1 MVRLNLAVAAL
12 AAGVISASASAS
24 SPTTTEALRG
34 ISPAD
39 AAKYQAIKTEEGQLR
54 WKCLDGSKEL
64 SWTSINDDY
73 CDCADGSDERG
84 TSACPNSAF
93 YCANSG
99 HVPAYI
105 PSSRVDD
112 GICDPECCDGS
123 DEADGKADCPDRCEK
138 VGKEH
143 RKKMA
148 QLENLRRAG
157 GKIRDKYIADG
168 SKQKQLLEAEIAK
181 LQIQVQVAAEKEARL
196 KHELTRAETS
206 DKAAIDAKIK
216 TPLYAKLSQH
226 QEAIKQL
233 NEKNAALKSE
243 LQTLTLLL
251 DDLAK
256 GYNPNY
262 QDMAVKGAV
271 LAYKQWR
278 TSTSNSADSS
288 AEAGVEGQSTVDQ
301 LAAENRKLTQLLDE
315 GDWPASKLSALLA
328 EDPLDIMEG
337 GIADHKRLTTESD
350 GGLLFRIH
358 EYLPDGVV
366 PYFEAMVDT
375 LLDVLIKAN
384 VITDVKRMR
393 PKSASSAPSPSS
405 TESEPESITSARLAH
420 SNAAAHLSRIT
431 NELGSRREKLSQFST
446 RYGRSA
452 EFKALENKC
461 ISKDTGEYTYEYCF
475 FGRATQIPNN
485 GGAHIS
491 LGTFAN
497 FNPKNDST
505 WQQDHYWLQQIYA
518 RGHKCWNGPE
528 RSALVHLQC
537 GVENSI
543 EHVFEAEKCIYSF
556 TVATPAVCFPVE
568 HSQKQAHYAV
578 RDEL

>member
-12 AAGVISASASAS
+12 AAGALSASASAC
-24 SPTTTEALRG
+24 SPTTTEALHAISRG

-39 AAKYQAIKTEEGQLR
+39 AAKYQAIKSESAQLG
-54 WKCLDGSKEL
+54 WKCLDGSKEI
-64 SWTSINDDY
+64 SWSAINDDY

-99 HVPAYI
+99 HLPAYI

-123 DEADGKADCPDRCEK
+123 DEADGKVHCPDRCEK
-138 VGKEH
+138 VGKEY

-148 QLENLRRAG
+148 ELDNLRRAG
-157 GKIRDKYIADG
+157 AKIRDKYIADG
-168 SKQKQLLEAEIAK
+168 RKQKQLLEAEIAK
-181 LQIQVQVAAEKEARL
+181 LQIQAQVAADKEARL
-196 KHELTRAETS
+196 KHELTRAETL
-206 DKAAIDAKIK
+206 DKAAMDAKIK
-216 TPLYAKLSQH
+216 TPLYAKLSQY
-226 QEAIKQL
+226 QQAIKHL
-233 NEKNAALKSE
+233 NHNNAALKSE
-243 LQTLTLLL
+243 LETLTLLL
-251 DDLAK
+251 DDLVK

-278 TSTSNSADSS
+278 TSATNS
-288 AEAGVEGQSTVDQ
+288 AEAQGQSTVDQ
-301 LAAENRKLTQLLDE
+301 LAAEKARLSQLLHE
-315 GDWPASKLSALLA
+315 GDWPACKLSALLA

-337 GIADHKRLTTESD
+337 GIADQKRLTREWE

-358 EYLPDGVV
+358 EYLPDAVV

-375 LLDVLIKAN
+375 LLDVLMKAN
-384 VITDVKRMR
+384 VITHVKRMR
-393 PKSASSAPSPSS
+393 PKSASSPSS
-405 TESEPESITSARLAH
+405 SEWEAESIASARLAH
-420 SNAAAHLSRIT
+420 SNAAAQLSRIT
-431 NELGSRREKLSQFST
+431 NELGSCREKLWHFSS

-475 FGRATQIPNN
+475 FGRATQKPNN
-485 GGAHIS
+485 GGAPIS
-491 LGTFAN
+491 LGTFAS

-505 WQQDHYWLQQIYA
+505 WQQDHYWLQQMYT
-518 RGHKCWNGPE
+518 RGQKCWNGPE
-528 RSALVHLQC
+528 RSTLVHLQC

-543 EHVFEAEKCIYSF
+543 EHVFEAEKCMYSF
-556 TVATPAVCFPVE
+556 TVATPAVCFAVE
-568 HSQKQAHYAV
+568 HSHHDVKE
-578 RDEL
+578 EL

>member
-1 MVRLNLAVAAL
+1 MVRFNLAVAAL
-12 AAGVISASASAS
+12 AAGAISASASASAS

-34 ISPAD
+34 ISAAD
-39 AAKYQAIKTEEGQLR
+39 AAKYQAIKTESGQLG
-54 WKCLDGSKEL
+54 WKCLDGSKEIP
-64 SWTSINDDY
+64 WTAINDDY

-99 HVPAYI
+99 HLPAYI

-123 DEADGKADCPDRCEK
+123 DEADGKVHCPDRCEK
-138 VGKEH
+138 VGKEY

-148 QLENLRRAG
+148 ELDNLRRAG
-157 GKIRDKYIADG
+157 AKIRDKYIADG
-168 SKQKQLLEAEIAK
+168 RKQKQLLEAEIAK
-181 LQIQVQVAAEKEARL
+181 LQIQEQVAAEKEARL
-196 KHELTRAETS
+196 KNQLTRAETS
-206 DKAAIDAKIK
+206 DKAAMDAKIK

-226 QEAIKQL
+226 QQAIKHL
-233 NEKNAALKSE
+233 NHKNAALKSE
-243 LQTLTLLL
+243 LETLTLLL

-278 TSTSNSADSS
+278 TSATNS
-288 AEAGVEGQSTVDQ
+288 AEAQGQSTVDQ
-301 LAAENRKLTQLLDE
+301 LAAEKRKLTQLLDE

-328 EDPLDIMEG
+328 QDPLDIMEG
-337 GIADHKRLTTESD
+337 GIADQKRLTTEWE

-358 EYLPDGVV
+358 EYLPDAVV

-393 PKSASSAPSPSS
+393 PKSASSPSS
-405 TESEPESITSARLAH
+405 TESEAESITSARLAH
-420 SNAAAHLSRIT
+420 SNAAAQLSRIT
-431 NELGSRREKLSQFST
+431 NELGSCREKLSQFST

-518 RGHKCWNGPE
+518 RGQKCWNGPQ
-528 RSALVHLQC
+528 RSTLVQLQC

-568 HSQKQAHYAV
+568 HSQKQAHHDV
-578 RDEL
+578 KDEL